1 MDTEEFYIEKLNNGL
16 YTLQRVVL
24 VLAEVCCNGP
34 VQCRDRAEKLFKM
47 KLKNPSLIHHIGPV
61 LHEFHENL
69 GDDADLQKQR
79 VESLLIRLG
88 EGANGNGTSNH

>member
-1 MDTEEFYIEKLNNGL
+1 MLAFSERVRKYIAKTEKRGVVMDAEEFYIEKLNNGL

-47 KLKNPSLIHHIGPV
+47 KLKNPSLVHHLGPV
-61 LHEFHENL
+61 
-69 GDDADLQKQR
+69 R
-79 VESLLIRLG
+79 MLLFVG
-88 EGANGNGTSNH
+88 EMHRYFR